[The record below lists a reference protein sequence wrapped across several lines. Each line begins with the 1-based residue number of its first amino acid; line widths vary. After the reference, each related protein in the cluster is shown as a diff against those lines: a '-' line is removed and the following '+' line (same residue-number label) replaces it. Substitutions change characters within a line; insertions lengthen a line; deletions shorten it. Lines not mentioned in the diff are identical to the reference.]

1 MRPRLFAAH
10 HLDGAAGMSHRP
22 AGVASFLRSGAACIA
37 VLAAQIPLDTDGR
50 ILADIALGIVVE
62 ILDPCLVP
70 PAVVGELQAASCLP
84 DDTVFLRRA
93 AVL

>member
-10 HLDGAAGMSHRP
+10 RLGEAGMSHRP
-22 AGVASFLRSGAACIA
+22 AGVASFLHRAAACIA
-37 VLAAQIPLDTDGR
+37 VLAAQIPLGTGGR
-50 ILADIALGIVVE
+50 ILADTALGIVAK

-70 PAVVGELQAASCLP
+70 PAVVGTLQAASCLP
-84 DDTVFLRRA
+84 AGTVFLRRA